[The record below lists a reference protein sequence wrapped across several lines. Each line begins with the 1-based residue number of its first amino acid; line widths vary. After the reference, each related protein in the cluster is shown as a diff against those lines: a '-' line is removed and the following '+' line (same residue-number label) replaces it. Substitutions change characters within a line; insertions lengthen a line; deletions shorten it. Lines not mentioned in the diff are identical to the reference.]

1 MRYLIWLNGQSDAAN
16 AVFNRIGAT
25 AHMMDGPHG
34 NGGLHSA
41 YLESDDSTGDIIA
54 RVDETI
60 RYLAAND
67 VIRRDGVWDE
77 VHRNADH
84 LGRSTIHYNAVMY
97 DGTPVVLEP
106 RLRNYDMGNEGD
118 VLE

>member
-1 MRYLIWLNGQSDAAN
+1 MRYLIWLHGQSDAAN

-60 RYLAAND
+60 SDLDADD
-67 VIRRDGVWDE
+67 VIRRNGVWDE
-77 VHRNADH
+77 ATRTVDPR
-84 LGRSTIHYNAVMY
+84 GRSTIHYHAVMY
-97 DGTPVVLEP
+97 DGTPVVLP